1 MACFCEEGTLVS
13 RTLIAI
19 NDDRDRE
26 RAVLWARRA
35 PRGMRIIFQT
45 GGTRT
50 LEQNARMWAML
61 AEIAKQV
68 EWHSLKLSD
77 HDWKDM
83 FTAALRKARVV
94 PSLDGNSFVVLGQH
108 TSEMSVREMAELI
121 ELMLA
126 FGAERGVVFRDPR
139 FDDYPQLEDQR

>member
-1 MACFCEEGTLVS
+1 MS
-13 RTLIAI
+13 RTLIVI
-19 NDDRDRE
+19 YNDKDRE
-26 RAVLWARRA
+26 RAAAWSLRA
-35 PRGMRIIFQT
+35 PRGMHIVFRT

-50 LEQNARMWAML
+50 LEQNSRMWAML

-68 EWHSLKLSD
+68 TWHGLTLSD

-108 TSEMSVREMAELI
+108 TSEMNVAEMSELI
-121 ELMLA
+121 ELMFA
-126 FGAERGVVFRDPR
+126 FGAEHGVVFRDPR
-139 FDDYPQLEDQR
+139 FERPQLEDQR